1 MKQDASVLNQ
11 CLPKHVHVCA
21 CSWILHHN
29 GVAHLYGADRMQVA
43 SGIIGLGGDGLAI
56 SMRLIGSTTLM
67 DVDISTATYSDH
79 LLAFVW

>member
-1 MKQDASVLNQ
+1 
-11 CLPKHVHVCA
+11 
-21 CSWILHHN
+21 
-29 GVAHLYGADRMQVA
+29 VAHLYGADRMWVA